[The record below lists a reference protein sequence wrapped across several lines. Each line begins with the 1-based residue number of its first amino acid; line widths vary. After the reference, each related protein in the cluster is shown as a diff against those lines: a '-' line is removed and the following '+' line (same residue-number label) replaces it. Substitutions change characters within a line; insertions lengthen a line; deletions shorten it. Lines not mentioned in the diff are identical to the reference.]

1 MASAWCRSR
10 LVGMSYALRHGEH
23 VRVDVLF
30 ATFKDRTKL
39 AVDVISAV
47 IAMIFSALV
56 IWLSLGFVAQ
66 SWVIG
71 EGSPNPGGIGAL
83 YLMKAMIPL
92 GFALL
97 FLQSLAQAI
106 QAAMAWKA
114 AAMSLEVLAT
124 LMLVAF
130 FVLLLAGIPVGL
142 TLATTGF
149 VFGYLG
155 FGIDLFNLLPH
166 RIFGVVT
173 NYTLLAIPL
182 FVFMGVMLEKSKLA
196 EELMDVIGLAAGSLK
211 GGLGI
216 GIILVGVLMGA
227 TTGIVGATVVT
238 LGLLTLPGMLRRGYD
253 RGLACGVICA
263 SGTLGQIIP
272 PSLILILLADIT
284 NQSVG
289 TMFAAAMIP
298 GLLLSGIYIVYIL
311 ILGIIRPDMVPAIP
325 AQERAAISS
334 VQLAGKIV
342 RVVAPPIGLVIA
354 VLGSIIAGIAAPSEA
369 AAMGAL
375 GSILVAAIGRR
386 LTFTVLRDTV
396 QSTTRITAMVM
407 FILICAQVF
416 SLAFRGLHGEKLV
429 QDAFTLLPGG
439 INASIW
445 FLMALIFVLGFF
457 IEWIEIS
464 YIAVP
469 LFLPIFINANT
480 DLVWLGTLIC
490 VNLQTSFLTPPFG
503 WSLFFLRGVA
513 PPEIT
518 TRDIYRGIVPFV
530 AMQLMALVLVFA
542 FPGLATW
549 LPKAIGW

>member
-1 MASAWCRSR
+1 M
-10 LVGMSYALRHGEH
+10 
-23 VRVDVLF
+23 
-30 ATFKDRTKL
+30 T
-39 AVDVISAV
+39 
-47 IAMIFSALV
+47 
-56 IWLSLGFVAQ
+56 
-66 SWVIG
+66 
-71 EGSPNPGGIGAL
+71 
-83 YLMKAMIPL
+83 
-92 GFALL
+92 
-97 FLQSLAQAI
+97 
-106 QAAMAWKA
+106 
-114 AAMSLEVLAT
+114 LEVLAT

-130 FVLLLAGIPVGL
+130 FVLLLIGIPVGL
-142 TLATTGF
+142 TLAATGF

-155 FGIDLFNLLPH
+155 FGASLFNLLPH

-173 NYTLLAIPL
+173 NGTLLAIPL

-216 GIILVGVLMGA
+216 GIVLVGVLMGA

-238 LGLLTLPGMLRRGYD
+238 LGLLTLPGLLRRGYD
-253 RGLACGVICA
+253 KGLACGVICA

-289 TMFAAAMIP
+289 TIFAAAMVP
-298 GLLLSGIYIVYIL
+298 GLMLSAIYVIYILV
-311 ILGIIRPDMVPAIP
+311 LGIFRPEMVPAVP
-325 AQERAAISS
+325 PEERAQISGL
-334 VQLAGKIV
+334 QLTGKIL

-354 VLGSIIAGIAAPSEA
+354 VLGSIVAGIAAPSEA

-375 GSILVAAIGRR
+375 GSILVAALGRR
-386 LTFTVLRDTV
+386 LSIQVLRETC
-396 QSTTRITAMVM
+396 QATTRISAMVM

-469 LFLPIFINANT
+469 LFLPLFINANV
-480 DLVWLGTLIC
+480 DLVWLSTLIC
-490 VNLQTSFLTPPFG
+490 INLQTSFLTPPFG

-518 TRDIYRGIVPFV
+518 TGDIYRGIIPFV
-530 AMQLMALVLVFA
+530 LMQMLALVLVFC

>member
-1 MASAWCRSR
+1 MP
-10 LVGMSYALRHGEH
+10 
-23 VRVDVLF
+23 VLEI
-30 ATFKDRTKL
+30 L
-39 AVDVISAV
+39 AI
-47 IAMIFSALV
+47 
-56 IWLSLGFVAQ
+56 
-66 SWVIG
+66 
-71 EGSPNPGGIGAL
+71 
-83 YLMKAMIPL
+83 
-92 GFALL
+92 
-97 FLQSLAQAI
+97 
-106 QAAMAWKA
+106 
-114 AAMSLEVLAT
+114 

-155 FGIDLFNLLPH
+155 FGMLLFNLLPH

-173 NYTLLAIPL
+173 NSTLLAIPL
-182 FVFMGVMLEKSKLA
+182 FVFMGVMLEKSRLA
-196 EELMDVIGLAAGSLK
+196 EELMDVIGLAAGSLR

-216 GIILVGVLMGA
+216 GIIIVGVLMGA

-253 RGLACGVICA
+253 KGLACGTICA

-289 TMFAAAMIP
+289 TLFAAAMIP
-298 GLLLSGIYIVYIL
+298 GLLLAALYVTYIL
-311 ILGIIRPDMVPAIP
+311 ILGVVRPHMVPAIP
-325 AQERAAISS
+325 RAERLQISAGE
-334 VQLAGKIV
+334 LAGKLV
-342 RVVAPPIGLVIA
+342 RVVAPPIGLVVA

-375 GSILVAAIGRR
+375 GSILVAAVGRR
-386 LTFTVLRDTV
+386 LTFQVLRETV
-396 QSTTRITAMVM
+396 QATTRITAMVM

-416 SLAFRGLHGEKLV
+416 SLAFRGLQGERLV
-429 QDAFTLLPGG
+429 QDMFAFLPGG
-439 INASIW
+439 IAADIW
-445 FLMALIFVLGFF
+445 FLMLLIFVLGFF

-469 LFLPIFINANT
+469 LFLPVFIAAGT
-480 DLVWLGTLIC
+480 DLVWLATLIC

-513 PPEIT
+513 PPEVT
-518 TRDIYRGIVPFV
+518 TGDIYRGIIPFV
-530 AMQLMALVLVFA
+530 FLQLGALVLCFF

>member
-1 MASAWCRSR
+1 
-10 LVGMSYALRHGEH
+10 MSGLEI
-23 VRVDVLF
+23 
-30 ATFKDRTKL
+30 L
-39 AVDVISAV
+39 AI
-47 IAMIFSALV
+47 
-56 IWLSLGFVAQ
+56 
-66 SWVIG
+66 
-71 EGSPNPGGIGAL
+71 
-83 YLMKAMIPL
+83 
-92 GFALL
+92 
-97 FLQSLAQAI
+97 
-106 QAAMAWKA
+106 
-114 AAMSLEVLAT
+114 

-130 FVLLLAGIPVGL
+130 FVLLLMGVPVGL

-155 FGIDLFNLLPH
+155 FGTLLFNLLPH

-182 FVFMGVMLEKSKLA
+182 FVFMGVMLEKSRLA
-196 EELMDVIGLAAGSLK
+196 EELMDVIGLAAGSLR

-216 GIILVGVLMGA
+216 GIVVVGILMGA

-253 RGLACGVICA
+253 KGLACGTICA

-289 TMFAAAMIP
+289 TLFAAAMLP
-298 GLLLSGIYIVYIL
+298 GLMLSGFYILYIL
-311 ILGIIRPDMVPAIP
+311 ILGIVRPGDVPAIP
-325 AQERAAISS
+325 SEERAKISS
-334 VQLAGKIV
+334 AQLAGKLF
-342 RVVAPPIGLVIA
+342 RVVAPPVGLVMA

-386 LTFTVLRDTV
+386 LSPSVLRETV
-396 QSTTRITAMVM
+396 QATTRITAMVM

-416 SLAFRGLHGEKLV
+416 SLAFRGLKGEQLV
-429 QDAFTLLPGG
+429 QDLFAFLPGG
-439 INASIW
+439 INADIW
-445 FLMALIFVLGFF
+445 FLMFMIFVLGFF

-464 YIAVP
+464 YIVVP
-469 LFLPIFINANT
+469 LFLPIFISAGT
-480 DLVWLGTLIC
+480 DLVWLSTLIC

-513 PPEIT
+513 PPEVT
-518 TRDIYRGIVPFV
+518 TGDIYRGIIPFV
-530 AMQLMALVLVFA
+530 ALQALALLLCFF
-542 FPGLATW
+542 FPGIAIW